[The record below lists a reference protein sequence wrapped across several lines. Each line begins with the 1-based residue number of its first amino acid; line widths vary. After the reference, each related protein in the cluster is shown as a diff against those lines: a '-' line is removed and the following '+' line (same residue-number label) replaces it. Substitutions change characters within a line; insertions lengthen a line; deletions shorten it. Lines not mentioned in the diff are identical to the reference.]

1 MSNRRLPCL
10 IVAVLLGPLVSTL
23 WSQAVF
29 PAESFPVEEPRVAEP
44 FLGQIGPAEEF
55 SLTPGPAETLPIG
68 PLPAPNDE
76 DYDPDRPRDARNGF
90 FQAVGVQATWL
101 AGGRGPSELGMTD
114 VELDSVFALPLPK
127 KTWPLVLTPTFDAY
141 LLDVPRSIDLPARL
155 YDAYLEFSW
164 LPRLSPEWRLD
175 LTVDP
180 GVYSDFEEQTSKGIR
195 VPGQAA
201 AIYTWSPTT
210 KIVFGAAYLDRR
222 SGTDVIPVGGIIW
235 KPRDDLHFEMVFPK
249 PKIAWRV
256 DPDGNVDDDIQHWLY
271 LAGEFGSEAWEI
283 RRDSGL
289 DEQVGYTDYR
299 LLLGF
304 ERPEIGGP
312 KLRVEMGY
320 VFGRQLRYL
329 TSPNV
334 DLSPTLLLRAG
345 ATF

>member
-1 MSNRRLPCL
+1 MSNRGLSCL

-23 WSQAVF
+23 WSRAVLA
-29 PAESFPVEEPRVAEP
+29 AESFPVEEPEFAEP
-44 FLGQIGPAEEF
+44 FLGEIGPSEEF
-55 SLTPGPAETLPIG
+55 SKMPGPAETLPTG
-68 PLPAPNDE
+68 SPPAAGDE
-76 DYDPDRPRDARNGF
+76 DYDPDRPRDARSGF
-90 FQAVGVQATWL
+90 FQGLGAQATWL
-101 AGGRGPSELGMTD
+101 AGGRGPTEVGMTD

-127 KTWPLVLTPTFDAY
+127 KTWPLVLTPTFDAF
-141 LLDVPRSIDLPARL
+141 LMDVPPLIDLPARL
-155 YDAYLEFSW
+155 YDAYIELAWF
-164 LPRLSPEWRLD
+164 PRLSPQWRLD

-180 GVYSDFEEQTSKGIR
+180 GVYSDFEERSSKGIR
-195 VPGQAA
+195 VPGHAA

-210 KIVFGAAYLDRR
+210 KIVFGAAYLDRH
-222 SGTDVIPVGGIIW
+222 SGIDVIPIGGIIW
-235 KPRDDLHFEMVFPK
+235 KPRDDLNFEMVFPR

-256 DPDGNVDDDIQHWLY
+256 DPDGNGDDLIQHWLY

-283 RRDSGL
+283 RRSSGL
-289 DEQVGYTDYR
+289 DEQISYTDYR

-304 ERPEIGGP
+304 ERPSIGGP

-320 VFGRQLRYL
+320 VFGRQLRYV